1 MTVTTNSQVVFY
13 TVTEVAELLKTTPKT
28 IRSYIAL
35 KLLNA
40 HQLPN
45 NGSYRINRSDY
56 DNFITGLKVGK

>member
-1 MTVTTNSQVVFY
+1 MTNPVKSQVVFF
-13 TVTEVAELLKTTPKT
+13 TVMEVAKLLKTTPKT

-45 NGSYRINRSDY
+45 NGSYRINKSDY

>member
-45 NGSYRINRSDY
+45 NGSYRINKSDY